1 MDTLMKALIG
11 IWLNE
16 YEGGEANIHYF
27 NVYNYNIKVE
37 SSGYDIT
44 FFFNNVTIVADTETL
59 IFTTSL
65 IMNGLSSMPRPTR
78 F

>member
-1 MDTLMKALIG
+1 MKALIG
-11 IWLNE
+11 IWSHE
-16 YEGGEANIHYF
+16 YEGGESNIHYF
-27 NVYNYNIKVE
+27 NVHNYNIKVE

-65 IMNGLSSMPRPTR
+65 IMNGLSSMPRPSR